1 MADLGRNTLSHP
13 NPPTSHPQFFEETF
27 QRIQA
32 VTGLRTQQALANLL
46 EIRQSSISDAK
57 NRNSIP
63 SDWVLTLFTK
73 LGVNSDWLVQ
83 GIGPVYLR
91 TDQSYI
97 PSDHNPIIPDH
108 MLSEY
113 APPAVIPLH
122 STYLPFE
129 VTGRLAVPH
138 HFPFKDCMAFRV
150 ESDVLFPSIRHDSFV
165 GINMAQ
171 RRPVDT
177 ETYAIVWKDFLVFRK
192 VKVVIGADTQLCI
205 LNEMGCKDSD
215 ALLPMEEIKKLIW
228 GRLAWVIQEF

>member
-73 LGVNSDWLVQ
+73 LGVNPDWLVQ

-91 TDQSYI
+91 TDQGYI
-97 PSDHNPIIPDH
+97 PCDHNPTIPAHMLMAHAAPAIIP
-108 MLSEY
+108 LY
-113 APPAVIPLH
+113 GN
-122 STYLPFE
+122 YLPLE
-129 VTGRLAVPH
+129 VSGHLAVPRH
-138 HFPFKDCMAFRV
+138 LSFPTCRAFCV
-150 ESDVLFPSIRHDSFV
+150 ESDSMLTGIRHNSFV
-165 GINMAQ
+165 GVNTAQ
-171 RRPVDT
+171 RRPVDG
-177 ETYAIVWKDFLVFRK
+177 EVYAIAWKDFLVFRK
-192 VKVVIGADTQLCI
+192 FTIVVGADKQLYT
-205 LNEMGCKDSD
+205 LNEMSCEDSD